1 MNFHYLLVDDLLA
14 KEEFD
19 RRVEEKVVEAGDLL
33 DEQTAAMLVVKDL
46 GRSHVRVREIA
57 GASSLVCFFAKVLDV
72 GEPKEFERQ
81 DGTTGIVANVTVGD
95 ETGRAR
101 LTLWDEK
108 AGAVREIEAGDVLE
122 ILGRPKGGGKIPDVT
137 AAAVQ
142 KATCEIAC
150 PDETGPSAASPGP
163 AGDLEVRLIAV
174 GSPRTFKRRDGSE
187 GEMVEAVI
195 GNEDGVFRLVA
206 WSPAV
211 LEGAM
216 PGANVVIRGATA
228 RESEQGLEYSLGD
241 AASLLPSCREIAV
254 PTDPVADVKE
264 GGSYSLAGTVVR
276 VQPARSFVTRNGRQ
290 SSVRNL
296 VLADA
301 TGEVPV
307 VVWGERAEEHLA
319 PGDLIEVYNA
329 AAKRGRQGDLEIH
342 VSWGSALVVVAGE
355 EKEIDVE
362 GTIIPTARGAALET
376 GEACYLLAEPLP
388 VGIRVRG
395 RGTVHRGVILLD
407 DVEAVPP
414 DPDDL
419 HRRLD
424 RLSGGA

>member
-1 MNFHYLLVDDLLA
+1 MNFHYLLVDDLLS

-19 RRVEEKVVEAGDLL
+19 RRVEEKVAEAGDLL

-46 GRSHVRVREIA
+46 GRSHVRVRDIG
-57 GASSLVCFFAKVLDV
+57 GASSLVCFFAKVLEV

-108 AGAVREIEAGDVLE
+108 AGGVREIEPGDVLE

-142 KATCEIAC
+142 KAACEIAC
-150 PDETGPSAASPGP
+150 PEVTEASAASPGP
-163 AGDLEVRLIAV
+163 AGDLEMRLITV
-174 GSPRTFKRRDGSE
+174 GNPRTFKRRDGSE

-206 WSPAV
+206 WAPAV

-228 RESEQGLEYSLGD
+228 RESEQGIEYSLGE

-254 PTDPVADVKE
+254 PTDSIENVQE
-264 GGSYSLAGTVVR
+264 GKSYSLAGTVVR

-319 PGDLIEVYNA
+319 SGDRVEVYNA
-329 AAKRGRQGDLEIH
+329 VAKRGRQGALEIH
-342 VSWGSALVVVAGE
+342 VSWGSAMVVVAEE
-355 EKEIDVE
+355 EKEIDLE
-362 GTIIPTARGAALET
+362 GTVIPTARGNALDT
-376 GEACYLLAEPLP
+376 GDARYLLAEPLP

-395 RGTVHRGVILLD
+395 RGTVHRGVIHLE
-407 DVEAVPP
+407 DVEAVSP

-419 HRRLD
+419 RRRLD
-424 RLSGGA
+424 RFAGGA

>member
-1 MNFHYLLVDDLLA
+1 MNFHYLLVDDLLS

-19 RRVEEKVVEAGDLL
+19 RRVEEKVAEAGDLL

-57 GASSLVCFFAKVLDV
+57 GASSLVCFFAKVLSV

-81 DGTTGIVANVTVGD
+81 DGTTGVVANVTVGD

-108 AGAVREIEAGDVLE
+108 AGGVREIEAGDVLE

-142 KATCEIAC
+142 KAACEITC
-150 PDETGPSAASPGP
+150 PDETETPTSPGP

-187 GEMVEAVI
+187 GEMVEAVV
-195 GNEDGVFRLVA
+195 GNEAGVFRLVA

-211 LEGAM
+211 LEGATA
-216 PGANVVIRGATA
+216 GANVVIRGATA
-228 RESEQGLEYSLGD
+228 RENEQGIEYSLGE

-254 PTDPVADVKE
+254 PTDAVADVQE
-264 GGSYSLAGTVVR
+264 GNSYSLAGTVVR

-319 PGDLIEVYNA
+319 PGDRVEVYNT
-329 AAKRGRQGDLEIH
+329 AAKRGRQGGIEIH
-342 VSWGSALVVVAGE
+342 VSWGSAMVVVVEE

-362 GTIIPTARGAALET
+362 GTVIPTARGTALGT
-376 GEACYLLAEPLP
+376 GDACYLLAEPLP

-395 RGTVHRGVILLD
+395 RGTVHRGVISLD
-407 DVEAVPP
+407 DLEVVQP
-414 DPDDL
+414 DPADL

-424 RLSGGA
+424 RLTGGA